1 MTWIYIDS
9 SVVVASLF
17 DELPNNKKIWGS
29 SDNFLSSF
37 ILESEV
43 LSTAKREGLD
53 LDLVKKE
60 LKKISFV
67 RTESLLAQLTEI
79 FKVGYLRGADAFH
92 LATAMWIQG
101 KHSGLKF
108 YTLDKRQ
115 IAIASMFGF
124 ETKVY

>member
-1 MTWIYIDS
+1 MPWVYIDS

-17 DELPNNKKIWGS
+17 DELPSNQRFMGS
-29 SDNFLSSF
+29 SEKFLSSF
-37 ILESEV
+37 LMESEV
-43 LSTAKREGLD
+43 LSAAKREGLD
-53 LDLVKKE
+53 LDLVTKE

-67 RTESLLAQLTEI
+67 RTESLLIQLSEI
-79 FKVGYLRGADAFH
+79 FKVGYLRGADAYH

-115 IAIASMFGF
+115 KEVASTLGF
-124 ETKVY
+124 KTEIY